1 MVFRFSLKI
10 SQKFQIFSLKPRTL
24 LRSEKML

>member
-10 SQKFQIFSLKPRTL
+10 SRKFQISSLKPRTL